1 MIHVGPDTEALPNA
15 SDISSDQSKG
25 VSVRS
30 KRNKSRTQSKPKGEP
45 HLQGA
50 AAADA
55 GGYVAETDS
64 FPDNPPPHEASSAMA
79 GAIAAASAGSAEAAL
94 RSVLSWI
101 SLVLTSLKQMEWTQ
115 IGYQVKP
122 DGSQDLARPLHSIP
136 DPNEL
141 IRVVLEKYSGEV
153 VNNLHVLLRHIEAQG
168 TGAADPSLSRAGD
181 SDADDASEAPAGASH
196 NMPAGGAALPP
207 DLGSFSSIGLLAEP
221 GLGPPSTSIS
231 GLLSGGVSGSSSAGD
246 GHLCRQVSSL
256 YVGQGLESVS
266 QGLARP
272 ALPRLGSEAW
282 VASHPLAGAGSTGS
296 NSSSDP
302 DPAEQ
307 RVSHVIAKMYYSRSM
322 GVAIGFPAFDS
333 RQQLVGFYSEQKV
346 GAETRIAF
354 IPESRLAGLD
364 KSDTTAASD
373 ILNEEIE
380 QKSLSVHTLSAYQN
394 NLEKLKENVMMY
406 YWSKDVVFDLKPDA
420 T

>member
-1 MIHVGPDTEALPNA
+1 M
-15 SDISSDQSKG
+15 
-25 VSVRS
+25 RS
-30 KRNKSRTQSKPKGEP
+30 KRNKSRTQSKPKGES

-79 GAIAAASAGSAEAAL
+79 GGMAAASAGSAEAAL

-181 SDADDASEAPAGASH
+181 SDADDAPEAPAGASH

-221 GLGPPSTSIS
+221 GQPTVDFIS
-231 GLLSGGVSGSSSAGD
+231 ACFPAESPAVVCGRRASLPTGLELNM
-246 GHLCRQVSSL
+246 
-256 YVGQGLESVS
+256 GQGLDSVS
-266 QGLARP
+266 QGLAR
-272 ALPRLGSEAW
+272 ALPRLGSRA
-282 VASHPLAGAGSTGS
+282 VATHPLAGAGSSG

-333 RQQLVGFYSEQKV
+333 RQQLVGFYSEQGWNTDRV
-346 GAETRIAF
+346 H
-354 IPESRLAGLD
+354 PESRLAGLD
-364 KSDTTAASD
+364 KRIRRQHRT
-373 ILNEEIE
+373 
-380 QKSLSVHTLSAYQN
+380 
-394 NLEKLKENVMMY
+394 
-406 YWSKDVVFDLKPDA
+406 F
-420 T
+420 